1 MACPQMVVE
10 LYKGLMKAYSS
21 HSNIL
26 EGSTAV
32 LEHEDK
38 DQTARLEI
46 AESCI
51 LCDHQA

>member
-1 MACPQMVVE
+1 MAYPHMVIE
-10 LYKGLMKAYSS
+10 LYKGLMKAYTS

-38 DQTARLEI
+38 DHTAGLEI

-51 LCDHQA
+51 LCGHQA

>member
-1 MACPQMVVE
+1 MACPQMVIE
-10 LYKGLMKAYSS
+10 LYKGLMKVSSS

-26 EGSTAV
+26 EGSTSV

-38 DQTARLEI
+38 DQTDGLYI

-51 LCDHQA
+51 LCGHQA

>member
-1 MACPQMVVE
+1 MGCPQMVIE
-10 LYKGLMKAYSS
+10 LYKGLMKAYTS

-38 DQTARLEI
+38 DQTDGLEI

-51 LCDHQA
+51 LCRHQA